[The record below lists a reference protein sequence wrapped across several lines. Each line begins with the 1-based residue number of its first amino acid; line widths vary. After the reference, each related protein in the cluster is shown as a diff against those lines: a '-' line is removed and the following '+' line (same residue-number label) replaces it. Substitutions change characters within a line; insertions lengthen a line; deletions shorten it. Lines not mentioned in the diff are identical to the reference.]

1 MTGRPKLVLAS
12 GSPRRVSLLN
22 QAGIEPDGLRPSNVD
37 ETPKRG
43 ELPRACANRLARA
56 KAEVALD
63 HLRAD
68 EELQGAYIIAAAIE
82 YWPTAD
88 PTATEGNREQ
98 RLDAYRTV
106 RDQLAARIKARFF

>member
-63 HLRAD
+63 HVRAD
-68 EELQGAYIIAAAIE
+68 E
-82 YWPTAD
+82 
-88 PTATEGNREQ
+88 
-98 RLDAYRTV
+98 
-106 RDQLAARIKARFF
+106 